1 MNVNPGSVR
10 LTRIALTMLMG
21 LTLVL
26 GAALAAPSQ
35 ADAHQTA
42 GRTLIY
48 IDGEL
53 VKNTT
58 DDHFTFERR
67 LSPGC
72 HALKVVQKRGGE
84 VISRSIRR
92 YCSEEPTRLIVT
104 VDHGS
109 VSSRTVARDNDTTS
123 DDA

>member
-1 MNVNPGSVR
+1 MTGYVR
-10 LTRIALTMLMG
+10 TTRMVLAMM
-21 LTLVL
+21 LTLSLMMVS
-26 GAALAAPSQ
+26 AVAVAQKAE
-35 ADAHQTA
+35 AHQQP

-53 VKNTT
+53 VRNKT

-72 HALKVVQKRGGE
+72 HTVKVVQKRNGE

-92 YCSEEPTRLIVT
+92 FCSDERTRLIVE

-109 VSSRTVARDNDTTS
+109 VSSSTYSTNSA
-123 DDA
+123 